1 VTGALCFGIR
11 AQQNWSIP
19 VTNRLALILGLFLSA
34 ALIVDVLLFGQDH
47 LLFLGKKL
55 FDLIEWLAFWR

>member
-1 VTGALCFGIR
+1 M
-11 AQQNWSIP
+11 
-19 VTNRLALILGLFLSA
+19 TNQLAVILGGTIIA
-34 ALIVDVLLFGQDH
+34 ALIADIALFGDEH

>member
-1 VTGALCFGIR
+1 M
-11 AQQNWSIP
+11 
-19 VTNRLALILGLFLSA
+19 TNRLALILGLFLSA